1 MYWYFWKTG
10 SYICGDDVCEMLECI
25 MKYSGKQDTFNVSS
39 GRGISQNQI
48 INIVKLMG
56 YTPRI
61 IYKKEKLILKV

>member
-1 MYWYFWKTG
+1 
-10 SYICGDDVCEMLECI
+10 MLECI
-25 MKYSGKQDTFNVSS
+25 MEYSGKQDTFNVSS

-48 INIVKLMG
+48 INIVKSMG